1 MFEQAA
7 HGLDEGRRV
16 IPSTTRWSK
25 EEERFIIL
33 RTTMLPP
40 TTIGRSTMR
49 LTPTM
54 ATSGWLITGVLTIPP
69 SAPRL
74 LRVMVEPD
82 SSWRC
87 ALPLRAAS
95 ARRATSLALPQ
106 RSRDSAWRST
116 GTIRPLSL
124 WVAMPTC
131 TAP

>member
-1 MFEQAA
+1 M
-7 HGLDEGRRV
+7 
-16 IPSTTRWSK
+16 
-25 EEERFIIL
+25 
-33 RTTMLPP
+33 RTTICPP
-40 TTIGRSTMR
+40 TTMGRSTMR

-54 ATSGWLITGVLTIPP
+54 ATSGWLITGVLTMPP

-82 SSWRC
+82 SSSRC

-95 ARRATSLALPQ
+95 ASRAISAALPH

-124 WVAMPTC
+124 CVAMPTC